1 MLFLTLIFSLS
12 LISLPI
18 MFIKEFPIIYIA
30 STQSYLLLRNV
41 PTANLTI
48 FLHNFV
54 FYSINNFYN
63 ILFSKNDIFVLL
75 SLFFA
80 SLYIMYNMSNVF
92 CRICCI
98 VLFAYNKIECLLQK
112 SQKRNKPQKQH
123 RQLSMLFLFLKFIF

>member
-12 LISLPI
+12 LISLHI

-54 FYSINNFYN
+54 FIQLTIFTISFFQKTTFSSYC
-63 ILFSKNDIFVLL
+63 LF
-75 SLFFA
+75 FFA

>member
-54 FYSINNFYN
+54 FIQLTIFTISFFQKTTFSSYC
-63 ILFSKNDIFVLL
+63 LF
-75 SLFFA
+75 FFA